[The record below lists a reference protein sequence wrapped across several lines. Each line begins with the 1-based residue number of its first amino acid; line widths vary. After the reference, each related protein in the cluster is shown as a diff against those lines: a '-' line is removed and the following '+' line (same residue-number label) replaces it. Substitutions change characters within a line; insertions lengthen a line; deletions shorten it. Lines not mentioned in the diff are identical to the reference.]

1 MRVLRFATTNPHKV
15 REVRGLL
22 DSVPVQVETLAHVP
36 AAAEPEETAATFEG
50 NARIKA
56 LHYASRHPGEYVVSE
71 DSGLEVDALGGA
83 PGVQSARFLGPDATY
98 AARFDEILRRLRDV
112 PEAGR
117 TARFVCALAVAK
129 DGALLFETRGV
140 VEGRIAYAPAGDG
153 GFGYDPIFFSPAL
166 GCTLAEAGDVKATV
180 SHRAQAVAALLHWVR
195 DLK

>member
-22 DSVPVQVETLAHVP
+22 ADVPVQVETLAGLP
-36 AAAEPEETAATFEG
+36 PGAEPEETADTFEG

-56 LHYASRHPGEYVVSE
+56 RHYAATCPGEYVVSE
-71 DSGLEVDALGGA
+71 DSGLVVDALDGA
-83 PGVQSARFLGPDATY
+83 PGVHSARFLGPDATY
-98 AARFDEILRRLRDV
+98 PARFDEILRRLRDV

-117 TARFVCALAVAK
+117 TARFVCALVVAN
-129 DGALLFETRGV
+129 DGVVLFETRGV
-140 VEGRIAYAPAGDG
+140 VEGRIAPAPAGDG

-166 GCTLAEAGDVKATV
+166 GCTLAEAGNAKASV
-180 SHRAQAVAALLHWVR
+180 SHRGQAVAALIRWAR

>member
-22 DSVPVQVETLAHVP
+22 ADVPVQVETLAHVTAGP
-36 AAAEPEETAATFEG
+36 EPEETADTFEG

-56 LHYASRHPGEYVVSE
+56 LHYAARHPGEYVVSE

-83 PGVQSARFLGPDATY
+83 PGVHSARFLGPDATY
-98 AARFDEILRRLRDV
+98 AARFAEILHRLRDV
-112 PEAGR
+112 PDAAR
-117 TARFVCALAVAK
+117 TARFVCALVVAR
-129 DGALLFETRGV
+129 DGAILFEARGV
-140 VEGRIAYAPAGDG
+140 VEGRVAHAPAGDD

-180 SHRAQAVAALLHWVR
+180 SHRAQAVAALIHWVR

>member
-22 DSVPVQVETLAHVP
+22 DSVPVRVETLAGDP
-36 AAAEPEETAATFEG
+36 GGGEPEETADTFEG

-56 LHYASRHPGEYVVSE
+56 LHYAARHPGEYVVSE

-83 PGVQSARFLGPDATY
+83 PGVHSARFLGPDATY

-112 PEAGR
+112 PEPGR
-117 TARFVCALAVAK
+117 TARFVCALVVAK
-129 DGALLFETRGV
+129 DGAVLFETRGV
-140 VEGRIAYAPAGDG
+140 VEGRIAQAPAGEG

>member
-22 DSVPVQVETLAHVP
+22 AGVPVRVETLASAPGDV
-36 AAAEPEETAATFEG
+36 EPEETADTFEG

-56 LHYASRHPGEYVVSE
+56 LHYAARHPGEYVVSE
-71 DSGLEVDALGGA
+71 DSGLEVNALGGA
-83 PGVQSARFLGPDATY
+83 PGVHSARFLGPDASY
-98 AARFDEILRRLRDV
+98 AARFGEILRRLRDV
-112 PEAGR
+112 PDTGR
-117 TARFVCALAVAK
+117 TARFVCALVVAK
-129 DGALLFETRGV
+129 DGAVLFETRGV
-140 VEGRIAYAPAGDG
+140 VEGRIAHAPAGEG

>member
-22 DSVPVQVETLAHVP
+22 DSVPVRVETLADVP
-36 AAAEPEETAATFEG
+36 AAAEPEETADTFEG

-98 AARFDEILRRLRDV
+98 PARFDEILRRLRDV

-117 TARFVCALAVAK
+117 TARFVCALAVAR
-129 DGALLFETRGV
+129 DGAVLFETRGV
-140 VEGRIAYAPAGDG
+140 VEGRIPYAPAGEG
-153 GFGYDPIFFSPAL
+153 GFGYDPIFFSPEL
-166 GCTLAEAGDVKATV
+166 GCTLAEAGDVKASV

>member
-22 DSVPVQVETLAHVP
+22 AGVPVQVETLAGLP
-36 AAAEPEETAATFEG
+36 PGAEPEETADTFEG
-50 NARIKA
+50 NARIKG
-56 LHYASRHPGEYVVSE
+56 LHYAARCPGEYVVSE

-83 PGVQSARFLGPDATY
+83 PGVHSARFLGPDATY
-98 AARFDEILRRLRDV
+98 ESRFDEILRRLRDV

-117 TARFVCALAVAK
+117 TARFVCALVVAK
-129 DGALLFETRGV
+129 DGAVLFETRGV
-140 VEGRIAYAPAGDG
+140 IEGRIVQAPAGAG

-166 GCTLAEAGDVKATV
+166 GCTLAEAGDVKGSV
-180 SHRAQAVAALLHWVR
+180 SHRAHAVAALARWAG

>member
-36 AAAEPEETAATFEG
+36 VAAEPEETAATFEG